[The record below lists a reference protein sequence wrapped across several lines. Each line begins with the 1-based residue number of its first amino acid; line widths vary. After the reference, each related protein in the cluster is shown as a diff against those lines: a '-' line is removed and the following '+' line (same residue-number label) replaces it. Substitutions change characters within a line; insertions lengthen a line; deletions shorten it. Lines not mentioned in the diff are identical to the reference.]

1 MNEEEITKAS
11 ALLSSSGRNKMRR
24 AGGSGDESSKVCVD
38 MISFSNIVTAVTQA
52 SVGRKQQSESQEI

>member
-24 AGGSGDESSKVCVD
+24 AGGSGDESSK
-38 MISFSNIVTAVTQA
+38 A